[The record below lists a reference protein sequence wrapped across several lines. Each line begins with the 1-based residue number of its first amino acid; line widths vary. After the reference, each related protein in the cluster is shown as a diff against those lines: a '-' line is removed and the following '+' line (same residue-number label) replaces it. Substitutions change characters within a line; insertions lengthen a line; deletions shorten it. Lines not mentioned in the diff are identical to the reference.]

1 MKTDTL
7 QTTPDPSGPSPE
19 VLRHRRALAVI
30 RELRETF
37 GMEALA
43 REFLRAYL
51 AHHHARAPEGGLLTE
66 RIVYRR

>member
-1 MKTDTL
+1 MSERP
-7 QTTPDPSGPSPE
+7 QPIPPEGGPSPE

-43 REFLRAYL
+43 REFLRAYV
-51 AHHHARAPEGGLLTE
+51 AGHHSAADRDWITE
-66 RIVYRR
+66 RTIYRR